1 VAEGWHELGEGDPM
15 GCDCLSS
22 RLGAAGFRMRR
33 SWKKLIE
40 EVDGAWWGSQAGG
53 TIFNQNT

>member
-1 VAEGWHELGEGDPM
+1 M
-15 GCDCLSS
+15 RLS
-22 RLGAAGFRMRR
+22 LLKARR
-33 SWKKLIE
+33 SWVSDEALIE